1 MNAQQRRAHILE
13 RLEQSAQP
21 VSATALAGELGVSR
35 QIIVG
40 DVALLR
46 AAGADITATPRGY
59 VVRRA
64 AGLVRQVAVQHR
76 PEEMEGEL
84 NAMVDQGCTVLD
96 VVVEHPVYGQ
106 LTGRLDLSSRYDVS
120 EFIRRVAKSRS
131 HPLSD
136 LTDGIHLHTIACPDE
151 GAYQR
156 VLEALEREGF
166 LLS

>member
-13 RLEQSAQP
+13 RLEQSAPP

>member
-76 PEEMEGEL
+76 PDEMEGEL